1 MIKKYIDFIDEGLIM
16 SYNIYDY
23 DDKLKKRIN

>member
-1 MIKKYIDFIDEGLIM
+1 MIKKYIDFIEEGLIM

-23 DDKLKKRIN
+23 NEKLKKN